1 MRNLLLIVLLLSTMI
16 GYAEGYDI
24 RGSKSGGKI
33 VKVGLEYYIGYD
45 DVEYEVNNEGK
56 KVTFICEGK
65 GNNPCRGNVGG
76 VLTDFVTSKGN
87 TFSYDKYMDVINSLI
102 DQMDKMYFEEQYSGR
117 YTKQISAVSKEGNR
131 CTLVFGITWTLD
143 KEGNGDFFIKID
155 ELDFF
160 NF

>member
-1 MRNLLLIVLLLSTMI
+1 MKKLILIALLLSTMI
-16 GYAEGYDI
+16 SYAEPYDI

-33 VKVGLEYYIGYD
+33 VKVGFDYYIGYR
-45 DVEYEVNNEGK
+45 DVEYDVNNKEQ
-56 KVTFICEGK
+56 KVTFKCEGN

-76 VLTDFVTSKGN
+76 VLMDFVTSNGN
-87 TFSYDKYMDVINSLI
+87 TFSLDKYMDVINSLI

-131 CTLVFGITWTLD
+131 CTLVFGITWNLD
-143 KEGNGDFFIKID
+143 KEGNGDFLIKID
-155 ELDFF
+155 ELGLF

>member
-1 MRNLLLIVLLLSTMI
+1 MALLLSTMV

-24 RGSKSGGKI
+24 RGSKEGGKI
-33 VKVGLEYYIGYD
+33 VKVGFDYYIGYR
-45 DVEYEVNNEGK
+45 DVEYDVNNKEQ
-56 KVTFICEGK
+56 KVTFKCEGN

-76 VLTDFVTSKGN
+76 VLMDFVTSKGN
-87 TFSYDKYMDVINSLI
+87 TFSLNIYMDVINSLI

-117 YTKQISAVSKEGNR
+117 YIKQISAVSKEGNR

-143 KEGNGDFFIKID
+143 KEGNGDFLIKID
-155 ELDFF
+155 ELGLF

>member
-1 MRNLLLIVLLLSTMI
+1 MALLLSTMI

-33 VKVGLEYYIGYD
+33 VNTGFDYYYIGYKT
-45 DVEYEVNNEGK
+45 VEYETIDN
-56 KVTFICEGK
+56 KVTFICKGK
-65 GNNPCRGNVGG
+65 GVNKCQGNVGG

-87 TFSYDKYMDVINSLI
+87 TFSFDRYMDVINSLI

-117 YTKQISAVSKEGNR
+117 YTKQISAVSNEGNR

-143 KEGNGDFFIKID
+143 KEGNGDFLIKID
-155 ELDFF
+155 ELGLF